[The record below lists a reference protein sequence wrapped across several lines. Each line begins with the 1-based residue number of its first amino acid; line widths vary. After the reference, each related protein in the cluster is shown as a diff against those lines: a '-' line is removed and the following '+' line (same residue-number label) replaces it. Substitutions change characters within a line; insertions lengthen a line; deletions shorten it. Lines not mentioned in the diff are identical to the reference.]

1 MTTTTDHKVFI
12 EEKAKEIKALSERVH
27 KTAHDMFNIKSETE
41 CNTPNE
47 IKKLADELNIA
58 ARIGDIAEKITDYT
72 DEMLILI
79 RTVK

>member
-1 MTTTTDHKVFI
+1 MINITDHKVFI

-27 KTAHDMFNIKSETE
+27 KTARDMFNIKGETE
-41 CNTPNE
+41 CNTPDE

-58 ARIGDIAEKITDYT
+58 ARIGDIAEKITEYT
-72 DEMLILI
+72 DEISILI